1 MALPSKWVKSS
12 HSAGATKGFNA
23 SPVPSEKEVRP
34 VEHLV
39 SGLGLHTVCQEAH
52 CPNRH
57 ECFARGTSTFLVM
70 GDICTRA
77 CRYCA
82 VTKGHPKPLDPEEP
96 SRVAEA
102 VARLGLSTAVITS
115 VTRDDVPDGGAGH
128 FAAIVRAIREKSPKT
143 HIELLVPD
151 FQGKQESIERVCA
164 ASPDMFNH
172 NIEAVRRIFAQV
184 RPRAD
189 YDLSLRVLQK
199 AASLG
204 LRVKSGLMLGL
215 GETWEEIAGTLR
227 DLYDHGCR
235 YLTLGQYLAPSSHH
249 VPMRRYL
256 APDEFV
262 HWKNVAMDMGFLDV
276 ASGPLVR
283 SSYRAS
289 AMLER
294 AL

>member
-1 MALPSKWVKSS
+1 M
-12 HSAGATKGFNA
+12 
-23 SPVPSEKEVRP
+23 
-34 VEHLV
+34 
-39 SGLGLHTVCQEAH
+39 
-52 CPNRH
+52 
-57 ECFARGTSTFLVM
+57 
-70 GDICTRA
+70 
-77 CRYCA
+77 
-82 VTKGHPKPLDPEEP
+82 
-96 SRVAEA
+96 
-102 VARLGLSTAVITS
+102 
-115 VTRDDVPDGGAGH
+115 
-128 FAAIVRAIREKSPKT
+128 
-143 HIELLVPD
+143 
-151 FQGKQESIERVCA
+151 CA

-199 AASLG
+199 AATLG

-289 AMLER
+289 VMLER